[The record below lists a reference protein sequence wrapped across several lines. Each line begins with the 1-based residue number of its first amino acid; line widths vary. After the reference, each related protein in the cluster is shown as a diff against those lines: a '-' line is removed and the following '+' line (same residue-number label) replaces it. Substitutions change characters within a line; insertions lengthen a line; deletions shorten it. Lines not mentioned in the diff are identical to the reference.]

1 MRVVVDVI
9 DANAKKMNQMVTKT
23 TTTTT
28 TTITTTMK
36 SLLDK
41 LKKTSVR
48 NGIYRQH

>member
-1 MRVVVDVI
+1 MHVVVDVI
-9 DANAKKMNQMVTKT
+9 DANAKKMNQMVTK

>member
-9 DANAKKMNQMVTKT
+9 DANAKKMNQMVTK

>member
-1 MRVVVDVI
+1 MHVVVDVI

-28 TTITTTMK
+28 TITTTMK
-36 SLLDK
+36 SLPDK